1 MMDAILD
8 CQMWCDVYIILFFYS
23 WISKHKQT
31 KHTYQFFFFIIIFMF
46 FFCFIFTFLNFKQ
59 THVSTHTNPSTKKTE
74 INYRHRLDAWWRKKS
89 LPLRKFI
96 NSPTIKQKKMEKQ
109 NEKFISQPYKCHGAK
124 KKRISFLFTI
134 LLKMKF
140 KKKKIFFTIFFQF

>member
-1 MMDAILD
+1 MNKQTQTNQTHIP
-8 CQMWCDVYIILFFYS
+8 VLFFHYH
-23 WISKHKQT
+23 IHV
-31 KHTYQFFFFIIIFMF
+31 